1 MANFVRTSWILALG
15 VGLTL
20 APACDAPAGPSAD
33 LHLAPDDF
41 ELPPPDTSW
50 DPDRLTVGDYLATP
64 CALQPG
70 AGMTGD
76 GFAHLRERHEWALVD
91 VFFGRATAD
100 GPWDGPTSGDIELVN
115 SHGGRVLY
123 SFHVPAVRARMILS
137 RIPGLVADGYWITV
151 RDVPDATRYDV
162 PLSVGFTRP
171 LTDDDVA
178 LFERLGGRVD
188 YVWEFNAIA
197 GVLPDRS
204 IGIFMGRPDVSYVQ
218 AQGMACLDSSVW

>member
-41 ELPPPDTSW
+41 ELPPPDTSL

-64 CALQPG
+64 CGLHS
-70 AGMTGD
+70 GD
-76 GFAHLRERHEWALVD
+76 GFAHLWWERHEWALVD
-91 VFFGRATAD
+91 VFFGRATPA
-100 GPWDGPTSGDIELVN
+100 GSPCCGPTSGDIELVN

-123 SFHVPAVRARMILS
+123 SFHVPAVRARVILS

-162 PLSVGFTRP
+162 PVTVGFTRP
-171 LTDDDVA
+171 VSDDDMA
-178 LFERLGGRVD
+178 LFVSLGGRVSQP
-188 YVWEFNAIA
+188 WRWGSINA
-197 GVLPDRS
+197 GVLPDWS
-204 IGIFMGRPDVSYVQ
+204 IGILMGRPDVSYVQ
-218 AQGMACLDSSVW
+218 AQGVSCLDSFVW

>member
-20 APACDAPAGPSAD
+20 APACDAPAGPWAA
-33 LHLAPDDF
+33 LLLLPDDF
-41 ELPPPDTSW
+41 ELPPPDTSL
-50 DPDRLTVGDYLATP
+50 DPDRLTVGDYLAAP
-64 CALQPG
+64 CG
-70 AGMTGD
+70 FHSGD
-76 GFAHLRERHEWALVD
+76 GFAHLWWERHEWALVD
-91 VFFGRATAD
+91 VFFGRATPA
-100 GPWDGPTSGDIELVN
+100 GSPCCGPTSGDIELVN

-171 LTDDDVA
+171 LSDDDVA

-188 YVWEFNAIA
+188 HVWEFINAIA

-218 AQGMACLDSSVW
+218 AHSVACLASSVW